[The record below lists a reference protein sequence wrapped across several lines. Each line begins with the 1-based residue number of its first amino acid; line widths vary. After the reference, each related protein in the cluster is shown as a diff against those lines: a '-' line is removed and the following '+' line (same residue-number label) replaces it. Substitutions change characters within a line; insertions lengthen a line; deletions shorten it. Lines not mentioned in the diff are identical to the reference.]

1 MSFLADPPLL
11 YATGYELGRR
21 KAPPAAG
28 GAVLGVFYGVSIA
41 LYLDQRWI
49 RWFWRFL
56 PARSGRDWML
66 NSGVTRFDPD
76 AAGPRTHALAV
87 LIFAVVYPVALLAG
101 WRRGRH

>member
-21 KAPPAAG
+21 EAPPAAG
-28 GAVLGVFYGVSIA
+28 AAVLAVFWGVSVP

-49 RWFWRFL
+49 RWFWRAL

-66 NSGVTRFDPD
+66 NSGVTRFDPE
-76 AAGPRTHALAV
+76 AAGTRTHVLAV
-87 LIFAVVYPVALLAG
+87 LIFALVYPAALWAG
-101 WRRGRH
+101 WRRAT